1 MIKCVILALVLSG
14 CSSKIIVRDCVYLGQ
29 DLSECEKL

>member
-1 MIKCVILALVLSG
+1 MIKYIILALILSG

-29 DLSECEKL
+29 YLSECEKL